1 MGTLKVP
8 CTIVCEAGAL
18 EGNSGLL
25 AHYGRKAL
33 IVTGPHVSRSEA
45 MQRLTAA
52 LDRDEVEYE
61 IFNGINSEPTDNMVK
76 AGAAAYH
83 NANCDFCIGLG
94 GGSPID
100 AAKAI
105 AVMTASDEEIS
116 SYMGREID
124 ITVPPIVACPTTAG
138 TGSEATRFTI
148 ITDTQ
153 RGIKM
158 LLKGDTLLPQLAIV
172 DYTLGIGAP
181 RSVVIGSG
189 LDALTHAIE
198 AYISIKA
205 MPETDILAA
214 RAVQSIIRH
223 LPEVLQN
230 GDNKTARQKMA
241 QAALDA
247 GICINNSSVTVI
259 HGMSRPIGAM
269 FHVPHGLSNAMLL
282 PTCLADMADAAAQ
295 RFAALARNAGF
306 ATADDTDAEAARIL
320 VTETCRLCELCNVP
334 TLGEYGIDEAQYMQ
348 LIDKMAADAIASG
361 SPGNAPKAYTAADC
375 RRLYIEAYNRK

>member
-1 MGTLKVP
+1 M
-8 CTIVCEAGAL
+8 
-18 EGNSGLL
+18 
-25 AHYGRKAL
+25 
-33 IVTGPHVSRSEA
+33 
-45 MQRLTAA
+45 
-52 LDRDEVEYE
+52 
-61 IFNGINSEPTDNMVK
+61 
-76 AGAAAYH
+76 
-83 NANCDFCIGLG
+83 
-94 GGSPID
+94 
-100 AAKAI
+100 
-105 AVMTASDEEIS
+105 
-116 SYMGREID
+116 
-124 ITVPPIVACPTTAG
+124 
-138 TGSEATRFTI
+138 
-148 ITDTQ
+148 
-153 RGIKM
+153 
-158 LLKGDTLLPQLAIV
+158 
-172 DYTLGIGAP
+172 GIGAP

-189 LDALTHAIE
+189 HDAHTHAIE

-205 MPETDILAA
+205 TPETDILAA

-230 GDNKTARQKMA
+230 GDSKTARQKMA

-282 PTCLADMADAAAQ
+282 STCLADMADAAAQ

-320 VTETCRLCELCNVP
+320 VTETCRLCDLCNVP